1 MIIQRDRNYVLRVG
15 APGKKYL
22 EISGLNIQFKVQKSS
37 DNKKKG
43 NHASVSVFNLS
54 EDNRKVLEETGVVVY
69 LEVGYADTGLHEL
82 FSGQVTDVETN
93 RNGEDIVTTLT
104 LDSVYSDLNHKLLST
119 LVAPG
124 STLEQLFRRIVKDMP
139 EITQTK
145 FSGPTLQKKVPD
157 GYPINGTPR
166 QALTE
171 VADAYGLEW
180 QVDSGILYVTDVT
193 YSFMTDKQA
202 FLLNEF
208 SGLIERPEVDEI
220 EKQRSK
226 KDKKKK
232 GRKGLK
238 IKCLLNPLIK
248 AGGMIKLEFGDY
260 SGFYKVINISHDG
273 EVYGNSWTTTLIVG
287 TKDSKPEDTEE

>member
-1 MIIQRDRNYVLRVG
+1 MILQRDRNYLLRVG
-15 APGKKYL
+15 VPGKESL
-22 EISGLNIQFKVQKSS
+22 AISGLQCTFKVQKSS

-43 NHASVSVFNLS
+43 NHASVSVYNLS
-54 EDNRKVLEETGVVVY
+54 EQSRKLIEHDDAVISLD
-69 LEVGYADTGLHEL
+69 VGYGDTALHQL
-82 FSGQVTDVETN
+82 FSGDVTDVETN
-93 RNGEDIVTTLT
+93 RSGEDIVTTFT
-104 LDSVYSDLNHKLLST
+104 LDSVFTGLNHKILSKLISPGTT
-119 LVAPG
+119 LQ
-124 STLEQLFRRIVKDMP
+124 ELFKQIAKEMP

-145 FSGPTLQKKVPD
+145 FSGPSLQRKVID

-171 VADAYGLEW
+171 VCDAYGLEW

-202 FLLNEF
+202 FVLNEL
-208 SGLIERPEVDEI
+208 SGLIGRPEEDEI

-232 GRKGLK
+232 GRRGLK

-248 AGGMIKLEFGDY
+248 SGGLVKLEYADLT
-260 SGFYKVINISHDG
+260 GFYKVVDVSHSG
-273 EVYGNSWTTTLIVG
+273 EVYGNDWTTTITVG
-287 TKDSKPEDTEE
+287 SKEG